1 LIQLISLVY
10 HRAKHALM
18 GDAVSSE
25 WVGVDK
31 ILNTPGLY
39 KRPPRDCLL
48 DNELAAH
55 RELSALMA
63 VDAELAIQRFL
74 ELALQL
80 CPAAGS
86 AGLSEVAVDDAG
98 EPIFK
103 WTAMSGAFAPYV
115 GGITPR
121 HFSPCGLCLD
131 HHHAILVER
140 PARVFTYF
148 NDAEP
153 EIVEGLIVP
162 LYDTGK
168 RPLGTLWMTSH
179 NQAGRFDP
187 TDVRILEQ
195 LAVQLVLAIK
205 LRRKAKILVEMEQ
218 LVRDRDLLIQEV
230 NHRVKN
236 TIQMTSA
243 LLHLQERGASKEA
256 RQALKEA
263 QGRLLVLAT
272 VYEALLHPGEGGDL
286 TTIDMCALLDR
297 LAGALGASLQPSKR
311 IKLTTACDGVLLDS
325 SQAVPVGLI
334 VNEAV
339 TNALK
344 HAFPHRSS
352 GEVVVE
358 LSTAGRL
365 CSLAIKDDGVGFEH
379 PLREGSLGLRL
390 IRSLAQQL
398 GTTVEVDGTS
408 GTIVKLEWRL
418 PRSSQRGA
426 RDSRVSD
433 VGASTGAIAH
443 HYLQWPVP

>member
-1 LIQLISLVY
+1 VN
-10 HRAKHALM
+10 K
-18 GDAVSSE
+18 SE
-25 WVGVDK
+25 PVGVEE
-31 ILNTPGLY
+31 ILNTPALY
-39 KRPPRDCLL
+39 KRAARDCLL
-48 DNELAAH
+48 DSELAAH

-63 VDAELAIQRFL
+63 VDPELAIQRFL

-86 AGLSEVAVDDAG
+86 AGLSEVAVDEHG

-115 GGITPR
+115 GGTTPR
-121 HFSPCGLCLD
+121 DFSPCGLCLD

-179 NQAGRFDP
+179 NEADQFDP

-218 LVRDRDLLIQEV
+218 LVRDRDLLVQEV

-243 LLHLQERGASKEA
+243 LLHLQERGVSKEA

-272 VYEALLHPGEGGDL
+272 VYEALLHPGGDGDL
-286 TTIDMCALLDR
+286 TTIDMRALLHR
-297 LAGALGASLQPSKR
+297 LVGALGASLPHSKC
-311 IKLTTACDGVLLDS
+311 IKLTPVCDGALLDS

-344 HAFPHRSS
+344 HAFPHRRS
-352 GEVVVE
+352 GEVVIE

-365 CSLAIKDDGVGFEH
+365 CSLTIKDDGIGFEQ
-379 PLREGSLGLRL
+379 PLRDGSLGLRL
-390 IRSLAQQL
+390 MRSLAQQL
-398 GTTVEVDGTS
+398 GTTVEIKGHAGT
-408 GTIVKLEWRL
+408 TVKLEWRL
-418 PRSSQRGA
+418 PRTSQPTADRRLTSHLEA
-426 RDSRVSD
+426 TT
-433 VGASTGAIAH
+433 AAMAAH
-443 HYLQWPVP
+443 